1 MYKKADLCHYM
12 VEIAEITESPH
23 FPGMISREQVA
34 GARAMLGWK
43 QADLAERA
51 GVSVSTIKD
60 YEAGR
65 RSPRG
70 DSLKRIQDAFEAAG
84 IRPIDAD
91 AWGGQGVRFLE

>member
-1 MYKKADLCHYM
+1 M
-12 VEIAEITESPH
+12 VEVSKNIESPH
-23 FPGMISREQVA
+23 LPGTISREQVA

-43 QADLAERA
+43 QSDLADRA

-65 RSPRG
+65 RTPRE
-70 DSLKRIQDAFEAAG
+70 DSLKRIQDALETAG
-84 IRPIDAD
+84 IRPINAD